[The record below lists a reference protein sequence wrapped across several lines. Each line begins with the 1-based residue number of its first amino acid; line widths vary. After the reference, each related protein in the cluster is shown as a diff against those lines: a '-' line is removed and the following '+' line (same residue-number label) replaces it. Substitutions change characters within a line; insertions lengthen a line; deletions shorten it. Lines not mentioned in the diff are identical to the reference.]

1 MPIATTLDAKAPM
14 IRLTGEIDMP
24 VSYAL
29 LDEIKLL
36 HDYYQFR
43 TIDLH
48 IDSPGGSADAL
59 HYLVHALDPWRKG
72 EGRVLRTFGVNEVAS
87 AAALLLSF
95 GTVGYRTA
103 SSRSRLL
110 YHSVRSV
117 QRENSMQTVA
127 QLRVATRRLEHWD
140 HCFVDLLVEHTLA
153 CGTLQSRDGAEAAS
167 YRKKLSRLMRKEKF
181 ITPEQALELKLIDRI
196 QESGTHSWGTL

>member
-1 MPIATTLDAKAPM
+1 MPIATTLDARAPM
-14 IRLTGEIDMP
+14 IRLTGDIDMP

-29 LDEIKLL
+29 LDEINLL

-59 HYLVHALDPWRKG
+59 HYLVHALEPWRKG
-72 EGRVLRTFGVNEVAS
+72 VGRVLRTFGVNEVAS

-110 YHSVRSV
+110 YHSVRTC
-117 QRENSMQTVA
+117 QRESTMQTAA
-127 QLRVATRRLEHWD
+127 QLRIATRRLVHWD
-140 HCFVDLLVEHTLA
+140 QSFVDLLAEHTVKNSLEA
-153 CGTLQSRDGAEAAS
+153 THFRKTLM
-167 YRKKLSRLMRKEKF
+167 RLMRQEKV
-181 ITPEQALELKLIDRI
+181 ISPEQALEMKLIDRI
-196 QESGTHSWGTL
+196 CEAGSLSASAESGTR

>member
-1 MPIATTLDAKAPM
+1 VPIHTTLDAKVPM

-36 HDYYQFR
+36 HGYYQFR

-59 HYLVHALDPWRKG
+59 HYLVHSLEPWRKG
-72 EGRVLRTFGVNEVAS
+72 EGRVLRTFGVNQVAS

-95 GTVGYRTA
+95 GTMGYRTA

-110 YHSVRSV
+110 YHSVRTF
-117 QRENSMQTVA
+117 QQQNSTQTVT
-127 QLRVATRRLEHWD
+127 QLRAVTRSLERWD
-140 HCFVDLLVEHTLA
+140 QCFVDLLAEHTLQRGDA
-153 CGTLQSRDGAEAAS
+153 AERTA
-167 YRKKLSRLMRKEKF
+167 YRKRLSRLMRKEQYLSAQ
-181 ITPEQALELKLIDRI
+181 EAVELKLIDGI
-196 QESGTHSWGTL
+196 QEAGAL

>member
-1 MPIATTLDAKAPM
+1 MPITTSLAASAPM
-14 IRLTGEIDMP
+14 IRLTGDIDMP

-59 HYLVHALDPWRKG
+59 HYLVHSLSPWSRG
-72 EGRVLRTFGVNEVAS
+72 EGRVLRTFGMNEVAS
-87 AAALLLSF
+87 AAAMLLSF
-95 GTVGYRTA
+95 GTVGHRTA

-117 QRENSMQTVA
+117 QHENSVQTVA
-127 QLRVATRRLEHWD
+127 QLRVTTRRLARWD
-140 HCFVDLLVEHTLA
+140 TVFVDLLAEHTLA
-153 CGTLQSRDGAEAAS
+153 SAADRVA
-167 YRKKLSRLMRKEKF
+167 YRRKLSRLMTREKY
-181 ITPEQALELKLIDRI
+181 ISPQQAVEMKLIDRV
-196 QESGTHSWGTL
+196 QEAGTP

>member
-1 MPIATTLDAKAPM
+1 MPITTTLDASAPM

-43 TIDLH
+43 DVHLH

-59 HYLVHALDPWRKG
+59 HYLVHALSPWSKG
-72 EGRVLRTFGVNEVAS
+72 KGRVLRTFGVNEVAS

-110 YHSVRSV
+110 YHSVRSI
-117 QRENSMQTVA
+117 QRENSTQTVA
-127 QLRVATRRLEHWD
+127 QLRVMTRKLEHWD
-140 HCFVDLLVEHTLA
+140 HCFVDLLVEHTLQLK
-153 CGTLQSRDGAEAAS
+153 GTADAVIF
-167 YRKKLSRLMRKEKF
+167 RKRLSRLMRQEKY
-181 ITPEQALELKLIDRI
+181 ITPVQAVEMKLIDRI
-196 QESGTHSWGTL
+196 QEAGTL

>member
-1 MPIATTLDAKAPM
+1 MPIVTTLDAKAPM

-36 HDYYQFR
+36 HGYYQFR

-110 YHSVRSV
+110 YHPVRTV

-127 QLRVATRRLEHWD
+127 QLRSATRRLEHWD
-140 HCFVDLLVEHTLA
+140 KCFVDLLVKH
-153 CGTLQSRDGAEAAS
+153 TLQSNDATDAAS
-167 YRKKLSRLMRKEKF
+167 YRKKLSRLIRQERY
-181 ITPEQALELKLIDRI
+181 ITPQQAVELKLIDRV
-196 QESGTHSWGTL
+196 QEAGAL

>member
-1 MPIATTLDAKAPM
+1 M
-14 IRLTGEIDMP
+14 IRLTGDIDMP

-59 HYLVHALDPWRKG
+59 HYLVHSLSPWRKG
-72 EGRVLRTFGVNEVAS
+72 EGRVLRTFGMNEVAS
-87 AAALLLSF
+87 AAAMLLSF
-95 GTVGYRTA
+95 GTVGHRSA

-110 YHSVRSV
+110 YHSVRGV
-117 QRENSMQTVA
+117 QRENTLQTVA
-127 QLRVATRRLEHWD
+127 QLRVTTRRLARWD
-140 HCFVDLLVEHTLA
+140 TCFVDLLAEHTLA
-153 CGTLQSRDGAEAAS
+153 SAAERGA
-167 YRKKLSRLMRKEKF
+167 YRKQLSRLMAREKY
-181 ITPEQALELKLIDRI
+181 ISAQQAVEMKLIDRV
-196 QESGTHSWGTL
+196 QEAGTL

>member
-1 MPIATTLDAKAPM
+1 MPISTSLAAHAPM
-14 IRLTGEIDMP
+14 IRLTGDIDMP

-59 HYLVHALDPWRKG
+59 YYLVHALEPWRKG
-72 EGRVLRTFGVNEVAS
+72 DGRVLRTFGVNEVAS

-95 GTVGYRTA
+95 GTIGYRTA

-110 YHSVRSV
+110 YHSVRSI
-117 QRENSMQTVA
+117 QHENSMQTVA
-127 QLRVATRRLEHWD
+127 QLRVTTRRLARWD
-140 HCFVDLLVEHTLA
+140 TCFVDLLAEHTFKEGSDTA
-153 CGTLQSRDGAEAAS
+153 G
-167 YRKKLSRLMRKEKF
+167 YRKKLFRLFSKEKY
-181 ITPEQALELKLIDRI
+181 ISPQQAVELNLIDRI
-196 QESGTHSWGTL
+196 QEAGTL

>member
-1 MPIATTLDAKAPM
+1 MPITVKLDPKAPM

-43 TIDLH
+43 VIDLH

-59 HYLVHALDPWRKG
+59 HYLVHSLEPWRKG
-72 EGRVLRTFGVNEVAS
+72 EGRVLRTFGINEVSS

-95 GTVGYRTA
+95 GTLGYRTA

-110 YHSVRSV
+110 YHSARATPQGESTH
-117 QRENSMQTVA
+117 TVA
-127 QLRVATRRLEHWD
+127 QLRVVTKRLARWD
-140 HCFVDLLVEHTLA
+140 QCFIDLLAEHTFSA
-153 CGTLQSRDGAEAAS
+153 PAEAAS
-167 YRKKLSRLMRKEKF
+167 YRKRLSQLIRKDKYLSAQ
-181 ITPEQALELKLIDRI
+181 QAVEMKLIDGI
-196 QESGTHSWGTL
+196 QEAL

>member
-1 MPIATTLDAKAPM
+1 MPISTSLAARAPM

-59 HYLVHALDPWRKG
+59 HYLVHALDPWRRG

-95 GTVGYRTA
+95 GTMGYRTA

-110 YHSVRSV
+110 YHSVRSI
-117 QRENSMQTVA
+117 QRENTTQTVA
-127 QLRVATRRLEHWD
+127 QMRVATRMLAHWD
-140 HCFVDLLVEHTLA
+140 HRFVDLLVEHTLA
-153 CGTLQSRDGAEAAS
+153 EDAADAAGRLA
-167 YRKKLSRLMRKEKF
+167 YHRKLSRLMRKEKY
-181 ITPEQALELKLIDRI
+181 ISPEQAMEFKLIDRI
-196 QESGTHSWGTL
+196 CEAGTL

>member
-1 MPIATTLDAKAPM
+1 MPISTSLAARAPM
-14 IRLTGEIDMP
+14 IRLTGDIDMP

-43 TIDLH
+43 DIHLH

-59 HYLVHALDPWRKG
+59 HYLVHALEPWRKG
-72 EGRVLRTFGVNEVAS
+72 QGRVLRTFGVNEVAS

-117 QRENSMQTVA
+117 QHENSMQTVA
-127 QLRVATRRLEHWD
+127 QLRVTTRRLARWD
-140 HCFVDLLVEHTLA
+140 TCFVDLLAEHTLKGGSDTA
-153 CGTLQSRDGAEAAS
+153 G
-167 YRKKLSRLMRKEKF
+167 YRKKLFRLFSKEKY
-181 ITPEQALELKLIDRI
+181 ISPEQAVELNLIDRI
-196 QESGTHSWGTL
+196 GEAGTL

>member
-24 VSYAL
+24 VSFAL
-29 LDEIKLL
+29 VDEINLL

-43 TIDLH
+43 DLHLH
-48 IDSPGGSADAL
+48 IDSHGGSADAL
-59 HYLVHALDPWRKG
+59 HYLVHALLPWRRG

-103 SSRSRLL
+103 PSRCRLL
-110 YHSVRSV
+110 YHSVRRF
-117 QRENSMQTVA
+117 QQENTTETVA
-127 QLRVATRRLEHWD
+127 QLRVITRRLEYWD
-140 HCFVDLLVEHTLA
+140 QCFVDLLAEHTLA
-153 CGTLQSRDGAEAAS
+153 SKDSTS
-167 YRKKLSRLMRKEKF
+167 YRRKLLRLMRKETF
-181 ITPEQALELKLIDRI
+181 ITPEQAVELKLIDRV
-196 QESGTHSWGTL
+196 EAGT

>member
-1 MPIATTLDAKAPM
+1 MPISTSLAASAPM
-14 IRLTGEIDMP
+14 IRLTGDIDMP

-59 HYLVHALDPWRKG
+59 HYLVHSLSPWRKG
-72 EGRVLRTFGVNEVAS
+72 EGRVLRTFGMNEVAS
-87 AAALLLSF
+87 AAAMLLSF
-95 GTVGYRTA
+95 GTVGHRSA

-110 YHSVRSV
+110 YHSVRGV
-117 QRENSMQTVA
+117 QRENTLQTVA
-127 QLRVATRRLEHWD
+127 QLRVTTRRLARWD
-140 HCFVDLLVEHTLA
+140 TCFVDLLAEHTLA
-153 CGTLQSRDGAEAAS
+153 SAAERGA
-167 YRKKLSRLMRKEKF
+167 YRKQLSRLMAREKY
-181 ITPEQALELKLIDRI
+181 ISAQQAVEMKLIDRV
-196 QESGTHSWGTL
+196 QEAGTL

>member
-1 MPIATTLDAKAPM
+1 MPIVTKLDAKAPM

-29 LDEIKLL
+29 LDEITLL

-43 TIDLH
+43 DIHLH

-72 EGRVLRTFGVNEVAS
+72 KGRVLRTFGVNEVAS
-87 AAALLLSF
+87 AAAMLLSF

-117 QRENSMQTVA
+117 QHENTMQSVT
-127 QLRVATRRLEHWD
+127 QLRAVTRRLERWD
-140 HCFVDLLVEHTLA
+140 HLFVDLLVEHMVTDA
-153 CGTLQSRDGAEAAS
+153 AEAGA
-167 YRKKLSRLMRKEKF
+167 YRKKLARLMRRDCY
-181 ITPEQALELKLIDRI
+181 ITPQVAVELKLIDRV
-196 QESGTHSWGTL
+196 QEVGTV

>member
-1 MPIATTLDAKAPM
+1 MPISTSLAARAPM
-14 IRLTGEIDMP
+14 IRLTGDIDMP

-43 TIDLH
+43 DIHLH

-59 HYLVHALDPWRKG
+59 HYLVHALEPWRKG

-95 GTVGYRTA
+95 GTIGYRTA

-117 QRENSMQTVA
+117 QHENTMQTVA
-127 QLRVATRRLEHWD
+127 QLKVVTRRLERWD
-140 HCFVDLLVEHTLA
+140 QCFVDLLVKHTFQDA
-153 CGTLQSRDGAEAAS
+153 GDTSG
-167 YRKKLSRLMRKEKF
+167 YRKKLFRLFSKDKY
-181 ITPEQALELKLIDRI
+181 ISPQQAVELHLIDRI
-196 QESGTHSWGTL
+196 QEAGSL